1 MAPASGTLFLVV
13 GPSGAGKDTVMAGAR
28 KRLQDSFVFPRRVI
42 TRPAGAVGE
51 DYVSETAEAFAADLK
66 AKRFALSWQ
75 AHALLYG
82 IPASINDDLAQGRNV
97 VVNVSRTVVDEARQA
112 YPRVKVILVTASH
125 QVLEARLKARGREVP
140 ADIAERLA
148 REEDVRPDAV
158 VVNEGSV
165 ESAVDAF
172 LAALRG

>member
-1 MAPASGTLFLVV
+1 MAGPGTLFLVV
-13 GPSGAGKDTVMAGAR
+13 GPSGAGKDTVMIGAR
-28 KRLQDSFVFPRRVI
+28 QRLPDNFVFPRRAI

-51 DYVSETAEAFAADLK
+51 DYIAETPDAFAADLK
-66 AKRFALSWQ
+66 AKKFALSWE
-75 AHALLYG
+75 AHGLHYG
-82 IPASINDDLAQGRNV
+82 IPSSIHDDLAAGRNV
-97 VVNVSRTVVDEARQA
+97 VVNVSRTVVDEARKSFGQV
-112 YPRVKVILVTASH
+112 RVILVTASH
-125 QVLEARLKARGREVP
+125 KVLEARLKARGREVP